1 MLNNKTKRD
10 NNIVTFFKGILLGL
24 ISLGI
29 PGLSASTIGIIV
41 GIYFFM
47 VEAIAN
53 IFKEFRKNIFF
64 LLSLILGYAVGAVG
78 ASFFITFLL
87 DLFPYVVTFAI
98 LGIILGAIINSAIS
112 LQGHFNKLS
121 NWLTFL
127 GVFLFLGAYNLFLS
141 SDAQMTFPTDPTLFD
156 LIVMFFVGLFTS
168 ATFIIPGI
176 DFAVVFMSLGIY
188 TPFMNMIKDL
198 FAFTSPDYLT
208 VLFANLKILG
218 FYLAGYF
225 IGIFLFSKL
234 IKFLM
239 KRFEYQ
245 LQFAAFAFI
254 VAAPPVFLNSC
265 IIANEA
271 TRGMH
276 PAQIIIG
283 AVLSLLFA
291 VFMLWFDYRQRKR
304 SAAPVIPPAMRSE

>member
-1 MLNNKTKRD
+1 MLSDQKKRD
-10 NNIVTFFKGILLGL
+10 NNVIVFFKGILLGI

-29 PGLSASTIGIIV
+29 PGVSASTIGIIV

-64 LLSLILGYAVGAVG
+64 LLSLIMGYAVGAVG
-78 ASFFITFLL
+78 ASFFITFLF
-87 DLFPYVVTFAI
+87 DLFPYVITFSI
-98 LGIILGAIINSAIS
+98 LGIILGAIVNTAVS

-141 SDAQMTFPTDPTLFD
+141 SDAQFSFPTEPDLYD
-156 LIVMFFVGLFTS
+156 LILMFFIGLFTS

-188 TPFMNMIKDL
+188 YPFMNMIKDL
-198 FAFTSPDYLT
+198 FAFTDPNYLT
-208 VLFANLKILG
+208 ILIANGKILG
-218 FYLAGYF
+218 FYLVGYF

-239 KRFEYQ
+239 QRFEYQ
-245 LQFAAFAFI
+245 LQFAAFAFV

-265 IIANEA
+265 IITNEA

-283 AVLSLLFA
+283 GVLSLLFA
-291 VFMLWFDYRQRKR
+291 IAMMWFDYRQRKK
-304 SAAPVIPPAMRSE
+304 SAEPVIPPAMA